1 VSHDQTPAPDRSGAG
16 RHRADDHDAAAPA
29 PGATAAGAASSAP
42 RNDGNASNSDANASN
57 GDRQD
62 TAPGVAQIADP
73 ERGGATATQGEL
85 TGDGRTVLVTGASG
99 MLGGDVARVLLSR
112 GWRVRVF
119 QRGHASVAEREGV
132 DEVLGSVTD
141 PDDVARALDGVD
153 DVIHLAAK
161 VSFTG
166 DWEDFVRV
174 NVTGT
179 RVLLCQAQ
187 NAGVQNVVF
196 VSSPSVAHAGVSI
209 EGAGAEPANPRTAR
223 GNYARSK
230 AAAELLALSM
240 DGQRDLKVAAVRPH
254 IVWGP
259 GDTQLVER
267 VADRAAAG
275 RMPYLDNGAA
285 MIDTTYIDNASE
297 GIVRALER
305 IDTVRGRAL
314 VITNGEPRPV
324 GELIA
329 RMCRAAGA
337 PAPTRSIP
345 GGVARFAGRVIEK
358 VWPYLPAKFRGGD
371 GEPPMTE
378 FLAEQL
384 STAHWFDQRETR
396 ELLDWTPSVSL
407 DEGFARLT
415 AYYSDKPRPQRNTGS
430 VAVSRVVEVADDQR
444 IRAEDA
450 SIAPEEESG
459 TSNDLQIVRAQ

>member
-1 VSHDQTPAPDRSGAG
+1 MSDDPTVSPRRSARDGRAAG
-16 RHRADDHDAAAPA
+16 NHDAAS
-29 PGATAAGAASSAP
+29 ASSASAP
-42 RNDGNASNSDANASN
+42 RDSAV
-57 GDRQD
+57 
-62 TAPGVAQIADP
+62 PGSARIADP
-73 ERGGATATQGEL
+73 ERGGATT
-85 TGDGRTVLVTGASG
+85 TGGVLDGSGRTVLVTGASG
-99 MLGGDVARVLLSR
+99 MLGGDVARVLLAR

-119 QRGHASVAEREGV
+119 QRGHAPVAEREGV

-141 PDDVARALDGVD
+141 PEDVARALDGVD
-153 DVIHLAAK
+153 DVVHLAAK

-166 DWEDFVRV
+166 AWEEFVRV

-187 NAGVQNVVF
+187 NAGVKNVVF
-196 VSSPSVAHAGVSI
+196 VSSPSVAHTGVSI
-209 EGAGAEPANPRTAR
+209 EGAGAEPADPGKAR

-275 RMPYLDNGAA
+275 RMPNLDHGAA

-305 IDTVRGRAL
+305 IDVVHGRAL
-314 VITNGEPRPV
+314 VLTNGEPRPV

-329 RMCRAAGA
+329 RMCRATGSE
-337 PAPTRSIP
+337 APTRSIP
-345 GGVARFAGRVIEK
+345 GGLARLAGKVIET
-358 VWPYLPAKFRGGD
+358 VWPHLPAKLRTGD

-407 DEGFARLT
+407 DEGFSRLA
-415 AYYSDKPRPQRNTGS
+415 AYYQDHPRPNRRTGS
-430 VAVSRVVEVADDQR
+430 VSLDRVEDVADEQR
-444 IRAEDA
+444 ARAEESSVA
-450 SIAPEEESG
+450 SGEESG
-459 TSNDLQIVRAQ
+459 NATTDLQSVRTVV

>member
-1 VSHDQTPAPDRSGAG
+1 MSEQNTSPSRPGAG
-16 RHRADDHDAAAPA
+16 RHRAPEQHGDAAASRPEHDA
-29 PGATAAGAASSAP
+29 GVSGAA
-42 RNDGNASNSDANASN
+42 R
-57 GDRQD
+57 
-62 TAPGVAQIADP
+62 IADP
-73 ERGGATATQGEL
+73 ERGGATATEGVL
-85 TGDGRTVLVTGASG
+85 DGAGRTVLVTGASG
-99 MLGGDVARVLLSR
+99 MLVGDVARVLLAR
-112 GWRVRVF
+112 NWRVRVF
-119 QRGHASVAEREGV
+119 QRGHAAVAEREGV
-132 DEVLGSVTD
+132 DEVLGSITD
-141 PDDVARALDGVD
+141 PEDVARALDGVD
-153 DVIHLAAK
+153 DVVHLAAK

-166 DWEDFVRV
+166 DWDEFVRV

-187 NAGVQNVVF
+187 NAGVENVVF

-209 EGAGAEPANPRTAR
+209 EGAGAEPANPDTAR

-275 RMPYLDNGAA
+275 RMPNLDHGAA

-305 IDTVRGRAL
+305 IDVVHGRAL
-314 VITNGEPRPV
+314 VLTNGEPRPV

-329 RMCRAAGA
+329 RMCRATGA
-337 PAPTRSIP
+337 EAPTRSIP
-345 GGVARFAGRVIEK
+345 GGVARLAGKVIET
-358 VWPYLPAKFRGGD
+358 VWPHLPAKLRRGD

-407 DEGFARLT
+407 DEGFSRLA
-415 AYYSDKPRPQRNTGS
+415 AYYQDHPRPHQRTGS
-430 VAVSRVVEVADDQR
+430 VSLDRVEDVADEQR
-444 IRAEDA
+444 ARAEA
-450 SIAPEEESG
+450 SSVASDREN
-459 TSNDLQIVRAQ
+459 SNLSTDLQSVRSVE

>member
-1 VSHDQTPAPDRSGAG
+1 MSEQNTSPSRPGAG
-16 RHRADDHDAAAPA
+16 RHRAPEQHGDAAASRPEHDA
-29 PGATAAGAASSAP
+29 GVSGAA
-42 RNDGNASNSDANASN
+42 R
-57 GDRQD
+57 
-62 TAPGVAQIADP
+62 IADP
-73 ERGGATATQGEL
+73 ERGGATATEGVL
-85 TGDGRTVLVTGASG
+85 DGAGRTVLVTGASG
-99 MLGGDVARVLLSR
+99 MLGGDVARVLLAR
-112 GWRVRVF
+112 NWRVRVF
-119 QRGHASVAEREGV
+119 QRGHAAVAEREGV
-132 DEVLGSVTD
+132 DEVLGSITD
-141 PDDVARALDGVD
+141 PEDVARALDGVD
-153 DVIHLAAK
+153 DVVHLAAK

-166 DWEDFVRV
+166 DWDEFVRV

-187 NAGVQNVVF
+187 NAGVENVVF

-209 EGAGAEPANPRTAR
+209 EGAGAEPANPDTAR

-275 RMPYLDNGAA
+275 RMPNLDHGAA

-305 IDTVRGRAL
+305 IDVVHGRAL
-314 VITNGEPRPV
+314 VLTNGEPRPV

-329 RMCRAAGA
+329 RMCRATGA
-337 PAPTRSIP
+337 EAPTRSIP
-345 GGVARFAGRVIEK
+345 GGVARLAGKVIET
-358 VWPYLPAKFRGGD
+358 VWPHLPAKLRRGD

-407 DEGFARLT
+407 DEGFSRLA
-415 AYYSDKPRPQRNTGS
+415 AYYQDHPRPHQRTGS
-430 VAVSRVVEVADDQR
+430 VSLDRVEDVADEQR
-444 IRAEDA
+444 ARAEA
-450 SIAPEEESG
+450 SSVASDSEN
-459 TSNDLQIVRAQ
+459 SNLSTDLQSVRSVE

>member
-1 VSHDQTPAPDRSGAG
+1 MSHDQTPAPDRSGAG
-16 RHRADDHDAAAPA
+16 RRRADDHDAAAPA
-29 PGATAAGAASSAP
+29 PGAAAAGAASSAP
-42 RNDGNASNSDANASN
+42 RNDGNASNSDANATN

-209 EGAGAEPANPRTAR
+209 EGAGAEPANPQTAR

>member
-1 VSHDQTPAPDRSGAG
+1 MSDDPRDTSAQPGRTG
-16 RHRADDHDAAAPA
+16 RHRAPAADDAARPA
-29 PGATAAGAASSAP
+29 AASRPTSSVSSPSSEPSARP
-42 RNDGNASNSDANASN
+42 SSPDA
-57 GDRQD
+57 GDAGSVQ
-62 TAPGVAQIADP
+62 TADP
-73 ERGGATATQGEL
+73 DRGGATVTHGEL
-85 TGDGRTVLVTGASG
+85 DGTGRTVLVTGASG
-99 MLGGDVARVLLSR
+99 MLGGDVARVLLAR
-112 GWRVRVF
+112 GWKVRVF
-119 QRGHASVAEREGV
+119 QRGHAPVAEREGV

-141 PDDVARALDGVD
+141 PEDVARALDGVD
-153 DVIHLAAK
+153 DVVHLAAK

-166 DWEDFVRV
+166 DWSEFVRV

-179 RVLLCQAQ
+179 RILLCQSQ
-187 NAGVQNVVF
+187 NAGVKNVVF
-196 VSSPSVAHAGVSI
+196 VSSPSVAHTGVSI
-209 EGAGAEPANPRTAR
+209 EGAGAEPADPQKAR

-275 RMPYLDNGAA
+275 RMPNLDHGAA

-297 GIVRALER
+297 GIVRALQR
-305 IDTVRGRAL
+305 IDHVHGRAL
-314 VITNGEPRPV
+314 VLTNGEPRPV

-329 RMCRAAGA
+329 RMCQATGS
-337 PAPTRSIP
+337 PAPTRSVP
-345 GGVARFAGRVIEK
+345 GKAARLAGRVIET
-358 VWPYLPAKFRGGD
+358 VWPHLPAKLRAGD

-407 DEGFARLT
+407 DEGFSRLA
-415 AYYSDKPRPQRNTGS
+415 AYYQDHPRPSKDTGS
-430 VAVSRVVEVADDQR
+430 TSLDRVEEVADDQR
-444 IRAEDA
+444 ARAEDSSVA
-450 SIAPEEESG
+450 SDRTTGNA
-459 TSNDLQIVRAQ
+459 TTDLQSVRSVH

>member
-1 VSHDQTPAPDRSGAG
+1 MSDDPRDTPAQPSGTG
-16 RHRADDHDAAAPA
+16 RHRAPATDAARPAAAPR
-29 PGATAAGAASSAP
+29 PTSSASSP
-42 RNDGNASNSDANASN
+42 ASSEPSARPDAQGADVS
-57 GDRQD
+57 GS
-62 TAPGVAQIADP
+62 AQIADP
-73 ERGGATATQGEL
+73 DRGGATVTHGEL
-85 TGDGRTVLVTGASG
+85 DGTGRTVLVTGASG
-99 MLGGDVARVLLSR
+99 MLGGDVARVLLAR
-112 GWRVRVF
+112 GWKVRVF
-119 QRGHASVAEREGV
+119 QRGHAPVAEREGV

-141 PDDVARALDGVD
+141 PEDVARALDGVD
-153 DVIHLAAK
+153 DVVHLAAK

-166 DWEDFVRV
+166 DWSEFVRV

-179 RVLLCQAQ
+179 RILLCQAQ
-187 NAGVQNVVF
+187 NAGVKNVVF
-196 VSSPSVAHAGVSI
+196 VSSPSVAHTGVSI
-209 EGAGAEPANPRTAR
+209 EGAGAEPADPQKAR

-275 RMPYLDNGAA
+275 RMPNLDHGAA

-297 GIVRALER
+297 GIVRALQR
-305 IDTVRGRAL
+305 IDHVHGRAL
-314 VITNGEPRPV
+314 VLTNGEPRPV

-329 RMCRAAGA
+329 RMCQATGS
-337 PAPTRSIP
+337 PAPTRSVP
-345 GGVARFAGRVIEK
+345 GKAARLAGRVIET
-358 VWPYLPAKFRGGD
+358 VWPHLPAKLRAGD

-407 DEGFARLT
+407 DEGFSRLA
-415 AYYSDKPRPQRNTGS
+415 AYYQDHPRPHQHTGS
-430 VAVSRVVEVADDQR
+430 VSLERVEDVADEQR
-444 IRAEDA
+444 ARAEDSSVA
-450 SIAPEEESG
+450 SDRTTGNA
-459 TSNDLQIVRAQ
+459 TTDLQSVRSVH

>member
-1 VSHDQTPAPDRSGAG
+1 
-16 RHRADDHDAAAPA
+16 
-29 PGATAAGAASSAP
+29 
-42 RNDGNASNSDANASN
+42 
-57 GDRQD
+57 
-62 TAPGVAQIADP
+62 
-73 ERGGATATQGEL
+73 
-85 TGDGRTVLVTGASG
+85 
-99 MLGGDVARVLLSR
+99 SR

-209 EGAGAEPANPRTAR
+209 EGAGAEPANPQTAR

-230 AAAELLALSM
+230 AAAELLGLSM
-240 DGQRDLKVAAVRPH
+240 DGQRDLTVAAVRPH
-254 IVWGP
+254 IVRGP

-285 MIDTTYIDNASE
+285 MIDTTSIDNASE
-297 GIVRALER
+297 GI
-305 IDTVRGRAL
+305 
-314 VITNGEPRPV
+314 
-324 GELIA
+324 
-329 RMCRAAGA
+329 
-337 PAPTRSIP
+337 
-345 GGVARFAGRVIEK
+345 
-358 VWPYLPAKFRGGD
+358 
-371 GEPPMTE
+371 
-378 FLAEQL
+378 
-384 STAHWFDQRETR
+384 
-396 ELLDWTPSVSL
+396 
-407 DEGFARLT
+407 
-415 AYYSDKPRPQRNTGS
+415 
-430 VAVSRVVEVADDQR
+430 
-444 IRAEDA
+444 
-450 SIAPEEESG
+450 
-459 TSNDLQIVRAQ
+459 

>member
-1 VSHDQTPAPDRSGAG
+1 MSEQNTSPSRPGAG
-16 RHRADDHDAAAPA
+16 RHRAPEQHGDAAASRPEHDA
-29 PGATAAGAASSAP
+29 GVPGAA
-42 RNDGNASNSDANASN
+42 R
-57 GDRQD
+57 
-62 TAPGVAQIADP
+62 IADP
-73 ERGGATATQGEL
+73 ERGGATATEGVL
-85 TGDGRTVLVTGASG
+85 DGAGRTVLVTGASG
-99 MLGGDVARVLLSR
+99 MLGGDVARVLLAR
-112 GWRVRVF
+112 NWRVRVF
-119 QRGHASVAEREGV
+119 QRGHVAVAERKGV
-132 DEVLGSVTD
+132 DEVLGSITD
-141 PDDVARALDGVD
+141 PEDVARALDGVD
-153 DVIHLAAK
+153 DVVHLAAK

-166 DWEDFVRV
+166 DWDEFVRV

-187 NAGVQNVVF
+187 NAGVKNVVF

-209 EGAGAEPANPRTAR
+209 EGAGAEPANPETAR

-230 AAAELLALSM
+230 AAAELLALGM

-275 RMPYLDNGAA
+275 RMPNLDHGAA

-305 IDTVRGRAL
+305 IDVVHGRAL
-314 VITNGEPRPV
+314 VLTNGEPRPV

-329 RMCRAAGA
+329 RMCRATGSE
-337 PAPTRSIP
+337 APTRSIP
-345 GGVARFAGRVIEK
+345 GGVARLAGKVIET
-358 VWPYLPAKFRGGD
+358 VWPHLPAKLRQGD

-407 DEGFARLT
+407 DEGFSRLA
-415 AYYSDKPRPQRNTGS
+415 AYYQDHPRPHRRTGS
-430 VAVSRVVEVADDQR
+430 VSLDRVEDVADEQR
-444 IRAEDA
+444 ARAEA
-450 SIAPEEESG
+450 SSVASDSEN
-459 TSNDLQIVRAQ
+459 SNLATDLQSVRSVE